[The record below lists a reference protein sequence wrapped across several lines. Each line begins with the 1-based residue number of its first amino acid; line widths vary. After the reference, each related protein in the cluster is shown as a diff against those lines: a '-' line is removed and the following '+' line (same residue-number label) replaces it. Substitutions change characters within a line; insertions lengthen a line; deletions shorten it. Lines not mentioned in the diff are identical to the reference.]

1 MAPIPYSSD
10 GKHGGTLSDSVLSPQ
25 RDPQSAA
32 RPSVLS
38 DLRTPETAP
47 YTDRRHAAA
56 RGGDDPRSAFAHD
69 RDRIIHAD
77 AFRRLQHKT
86 QVMVVSEG
94 DFFRTRLTHTLETA
108 QIGRAIATLLDLS
121 EPLTEAICLGH
132 DLGHTPFGH
141 TGETAL
147 NALLADQGGWDSNF
161 HSLVV
166 VEEIEVN
173 YAGYRGLDLT
183 WACRE
188 GIARHQTPFDLP
200 VTEGEY
206 LRTAQP
212 SLEAQVCN
220 LADVIAYAT
229 HDVQDA
235 IESRMLALLQLQAWA
250 EENTCHIWLRSA
262 ETARH
267 EVPDATERE
276 ALFVRRIRR
285 HMINALI
292 SDVRRTSL
300 GRVAEWGIASLDA
313 ARAAG
318 APLIDFST
326 ETERDVQ
333 QLIAFLLENVYRGPI
348 IARQAFKARH
358 IMEQLF
364 GALSQ
369 HARLLPPMWRAMI
382 GAHLTQERVV
392 AYYLASL
399 TDRGAIDLY
408 NELFLPSERSLGHHI

>member
-1 MAPIPYSSD
+1 MEN
-10 GKHGGTLSDSVLSPQ
+10 SVLSPQ
-25 RDPQSAA
+25 S
-32 RPSVLS
+32 SVLS
-38 DLRTPETAP
+38 HLRTPETAP
-47 YTDRRHAAA
+47 YTDRRYAPA
-56 RGGDDPRSAFAHD
+56 RASDDPRPAFAHD
-69 RDRIIHAD
+69 RDRIVHAD

-147 NALLADQGGWDSNF
+147 NAVLADRGGWDSNF

-173 YAGYRGLDLT
+173 YANYPGLDLT

-200 VTEGEY
+200 VTSGDY
-206 LRTAQP
+206 VRTAQP

-235 IESRMLALLQLQAWA
+235 IESRMLALDHLQGWA
-250 EENTCHIWLRSA
+250 ETNDCRVWLRSA
-262 ETARH
+262 ETARR
-267 EVPDATERE
+267 EVPDIQGRE
-276 ALFVRRIRR
+276 PLFVRRIRR

-300 GRVAEWGIASLDA
+300 GRVAEWEITTLDDARA
-313 ARAAG
+313 ARAPMIIFG
-318 APLIDFST
+318 EES
-326 ETERDVQ
+326 ERDVQ
-333 QLIAFLLENVYRGPI
+333 QLISFLLENVYRGPV
-348 IARQAFKARH
+348 IARQAYKARH

-364 GALSQ
+364 IALSQ
-369 HARLLPPMWRAMI
+369 HRRLLPQRWRAMI
-382 GAHLTQERVV
+382 GPELPQERVV

>member
-1 MAPIPYSSD
+1 MEHEPPA
-10 GKHGGTLSDSVLSPQ
+10 TL
-25 RDPQSAA
+25 AH
-32 RPSVLS
+32 
-38 DLRTPETAP
+38 LRTPEDTP
-47 YTDRRHAAA
+47 YTDRRHSAAHIS
-56 RGGDDPRSAFAHD
+56 DDPRSPFAHD

-108 QIGRAIATLLDLS
+108 QIGRALTTLLELS

-147 NALLADQGGWDSNF
+147 NALLADRGGWDSNQ

-166 VEEIEVN
+166 VEEIEMN
-173 YAGYRGLDLT
+173 YPDYPGLDLT

-188 GIARHQTPFDLP
+188 GIARHQTPFDQP
-200 VTEGEY
+200 VTGGEY

-235 IESRMLALLQLQAWA
+235 IESRLLDLTHVDAWA
-250 EENTCHIWLRSA
+250 TAHDCHIWLQSEA
-262 ETARH
+262 KARD
-267 EVPDATERE
+267 EMPTTTGRE
-276 ALFVRRIRR
+276 ELFVRRIRR

-292 SDVRRTSL
+292 GDAQRTSL
-300 GRVAEWGIASLDA
+300 AHAAAHGILSLDA
-313 ARAAG
+313 VRDADSPLLNFSDATG
-318 APLIDFST
+318 ADIA
-326 ETERDVQ
+326 
-333 QLIAFLLENVYRGPI
+333 QLIGFLLDTVYRGPV
-348 IARQAFKARH
+348 IARQAHKARFVV
-358 IMEQLF
+358 EQLF
-364 GALSQ
+364 RALSTES
-369 HARLLPPMWRAMI
+369 RLLPRIWRSRISTEMP
-382 GAHLTQERVV
+382 HERV
-392 AYYLASL
+392 AAFYLASL
-399 TDRGAIDLY
+399 TDRGAVDLY
-408 NELFLPSERSLGHHI
+408 NELFLPNERSLGHHI

>member
-1 MAPIPYSSD
+1 MP
-10 GKHGGTLSDSVLSPQ
+10 DSVLSSS
-25 RDPQSAA
+25 RDTQS
-32 RPSVLS
+32 SVLS
-38 DLRTPETAP
+38 FLRTPESAP
-47 YTDRRHAAA
+47 YTDRRHAPA
-56 RGGDDPRSAFAHD
+56 RASDDPRPAFAHD
-69 RDRIIHAD
+69 RDRIVHAD

-173 YAGYRGLDLT
+173 YADYPGLDLT

-200 VTEGEY
+200 VTEGDY
-206 LRTAQP
+206 VRTAQP

-235 IESRMLALLQLQAWA
+235 IESRMLALAHLQGWA
-250 EENTCHIWLRSA
+250 EANDCHIWLKSA
-262 ETARH
+262 ETARC
-267 EVPDATERE
+267 EVPDIAGRE

-285 HMINALI
+285 HMINSLI
-292 SDVRRTSL
+292 DNVRRTTL
-300 GRVAEWGIASLDA
+300 ERIAEWGIETLDA
-313 ARAAG
+313 ARAASG
-318 APLIDFST
+318 PLICFGP
-326 ETERDVQ
+326 EAERDVQ
-333 QLIAFLLENVYRGPI
+333 QLIAFLLENVYRGPV
-348 IARQAFKARH
+348 IARQAYKARY
-358 IMEQLF
+358 IVEQLF
-364 GALSQ
+364 AALSQ
-369 HARLLPPMWRAMI
+369 HRRLLPGAWRNMI
-382 GAHLTQERVV
+382 GPELTQERVV

>member
-1 MAPIPYSSD
+1 MENHEIATEPRVEHSA
-10 GKHGGTLSDSVLSPQ
+10 LSTQHSALSH
-25 RDPQSAA
+25 
-32 RPSVLS
+32 
-38 DLRTPETAP
+38 LRTPEIAP
-47 YTDRRHAAA
+47 YTDRRYAA
-56 RGGDDPRSAFAHD
+56 RRTSDDPRSAFAHD

-147 NALLADQGGWDSNF
+147 NALLASQGGWDSNF

-173 YAGYRGLDLT
+173 YADYPGLDLT

-200 VTEGEY
+200 VTAGEY
-206 LRTAQP
+206 VRTAQP

-235 IESRMLALLQLQAWA
+235 IESRMLALPQLQAWA
-250 EENTCHIWLRSA
+250 EANDCHIWLRSA

-267 EVPDATERE
+267 EVPDIGERE

-285 HMINALI
+285 YMINSLI
-292 SDVRRTSL
+292 SDVQRTSM
-300 GRVAEWGIASLDA
+300 GRVAEENIDTVDA

-318 APLIDFST
+318 GPIIGFST
-326 ETERDVQ
+326 EVERDVQ
-333 QLIAFLLENVYRGPI
+333 LLIAFLLENVYRGPI
-348 IARQAFKARH
+348 IARQAYKARH

-364 GALSQ
+364 AALSQ
-369 HARLLPPMWRAMI
+369 HRRLLPQRWRAMI
-382 GAHLTQERVV
+382 GSDLTQERVV

>member
-1 MAPIPYSSD
+1 MQQHETTNETP
-10 GKHGGTLSDSVLSPQ
+10 
-25 RDPQSAA
+25 
-32 RPSVLS
+32 RPPPS
-38 DLRTPETAP
+38 DLSSLQTPEAAP
-47 YTDRRHAAA
+47 YTDRRYAAP
-56 RGGDDPRSAFAHD
+56 RSSDDPRSAFAHD
-69 RDRIIHAD
+69 RDRIVHAD

-108 QIGRAIATLLDLS
+108 QIGRAIATLLGLS

-147 NALLADQGGWDSNF
+147 NALLAEHGGWDSNY

-173 YAGYRGLDLT
+173 YAEYPGLDLT

-200 VTEGEY
+200 VTDGEY
-206 LRTAQP
+206 VRTPQP
-212 SLEAQVCN
+212 GLEAQACN

-235 IESRMLALLQLQAWA
+235 IESGMLALASLQGWA
-250 EENTCHIWLRSA
+250 AANECRIWLNSA
-262 ETARH
+262 ARARG
-267 EVPDATERE
+267 EVADVERHE

-285 HMINALI
+285 HMINTLI
-292 SDVRRTSL
+292 SDVQRTT
-300 GRVAEWGIASLDA
+300 RAQVREWDIRTLDD
-313 ARAAG
+313 ARAAARPVLG
-318 APLIDFST
+318 FSP
-326 ETERDVQ
+326 ETERDVER
-333 QLIAFLLENVYRGPI
+333 LIAFLLEHVYRGPI
-348 IARQAFKARH
+348 IARQAYKARH
-358 IMEQLF
+358 IVEQLY

-369 HARLLPPMWRAMI
+369 HSRMLPPAWRARI
-382 GAHLTQERVV
+382 GPQMPQQRVT

-408 NELFLPSERSLGHHI
+408 NELFLPSERSLGHHV

>member
-1 MAPIPYSSD
+1 MDSD
-10 GKHGGTLSDSVLSPQ
+10 GKRGGSVAHSAPSTQYSALSF
-25 RDPQSAA
+25 
-32 RPSVLS
+32 
-38 DLRTPETAP
+38 LRTPETAP
-47 YTDRRHAAA
+47 YTDRRHAAP
-56 RGGDDPRSAFAHD
+56 RTSDDPRPAFAHD

-147 NALLADQGGWDSNF
+147 NAVLADQGGWDSNF

-173 YAGYRGLDLT
+173 YADYPGLDLT

-200 VTEGEY
+200 VTSGDY
-206 LRTAQP
+206 VRTAQP

-235 IESRMLALLQLQAWA
+235 IESRMLALAHLQGWA
-250 EENTCHIWLRSA
+250 EANDCRVWLRSA
-262 ETARH
+262 ETARR
-267 EVPDATERE
+267 EVPDIQTRE

-285 HMINALI
+285 HMINSLI
-292 SDVRRTSL
+292 SDVQRTSL
-300 GRVAEWGIASLDA
+300 RRVAEWEIASLDA
-313 ARAAG
+313 ARAAR
-318 APLIDFST
+318 APLIGFGAES
-326 ETERDVQ
+326 ERDVQ
-333 QLIAFLLENVYRGPI
+333 QLIAFLLENVYRGPV
-348 IARQAFKARH
+348 IARQAYKARY

-364 GALSQ
+364 VALSQ
-369 HARLLPPMWRAMI
+369 HRRLLPQRWRAMI
-382 GAHLTQERVV
+382 SPALSQQRVV

>member
-1 MAPIPYSSD
+1 MQESPN
-10 GKHGGTLSDSVLSPQ
+10 SVLSPQ
-25 RDPQSAA
+25 
-32 RPSVLS
+32 PSVLS
-38 DLRTPETAP
+38 PLQTPEAAP
-47 YTDRRHAAA
+47 YTDRRYAQS
-56 RGGDDPRSAFAHD
+56 RSGDDPRSAFAHD
-69 RDRIIHAD
+69 RDRIVHAD

-108 QIGRAIATLLDLS
+108 QIGRAVATLLGLS

-147 NALLADQGGWDSNF
+147 NALLADHGGWDSNY

-173 YAGYRGLDLT
+173 YADYPGLDLT

-206 LRTAQP
+206 LRTPQP
-212 SLEAQVCN
+212 GLEAQVCN

-229 HDVQDA
+229 HDLQDA
-235 IESRMLALLQLQAWA
+235 IESGMLDLVALHAWA
-250 EENTCHIWLRSA
+250 EANECRIWLNSA
-262 ETARH
+262 TRARG
-267 EVPDATERE
+267 EVADVAHHE
-276 ALFVRRIRR
+276 ALYVRRIRR
-285 HMINALI
+285 HMINTLI
-292 SDVRRTSL
+292 SDVRSTAL
-300 GRVAEWGIASLDA
+300 AHVQEWNIATLDD
-313 ARAAG
+313 ARAAARPVIG
-318 APLIDFST
+318 FSP
-326 ETERDVQ
+326 ETERDVER
-333 QLIAFLLENVYRGPI
+333 LIAFLLEHVYRGPI
-348 IARQAFKARH
+348 IARQAYKARH
-358 IMEQLF
+358 IMEQLY
-364 GALSQ
+364 GALSP
-369 HARLLPPMWRAMI
+369 HARMLPPAWRARISATMP
-382 GAHLTQERVV
+382 QERVT

-408 NELFLPSERSLGHHI
+408 NELFLPSERSLGHHV

>member
-1 MAPIPYSSD
+1 M
-10 GKHGGTLSDSVLSPQ
+10 TDSVLSTQ
-25 RDPQSAA
+25 YF
-32 RPSVLS
+32 VLS
-38 DLRTPETAP
+38 FLRTPESAP
-47 YTDRRHAAA
+47 YTDRRHAPPRAS
-56 RGGDDPRSAFAHD
+56 DDPRPAFAHD

-108 QIGRAIATLLDLS
+108 QIGRAIATLLGLS

-173 YAGYRGLDLT
+173 YADYPGLDLT

-200 VTEGEY
+200 VTEGDY
-206 LRTAQP
+206 VRTAQP

-235 IESRMLALLQLQAWA
+235 IESRMLSLAHLQGWA
-250 EENTCHIWLRSA
+250 EGNDCHIWLRSA
-262 ETARH
+262 ETARR
-267 EVPDATERE
+267 EVPDIARRE

-285 HMINALI
+285 HMINSLI
-292 SDVRRTSL
+292 DNVRRTAL
-300 GRVAEWGIASLDA
+300 DRIAEWGIETLDA
-313 ARAAG
+313 ARAARG
-318 APLIDFST
+318 PVIGFGP

-333 QLIAFLLENVYRGPI
+333 LLIAFLLENVYRGPV
-348 IARQAFKARH
+348 IARQAYKARY
-358 IMEQLF
+358 IVEQLF
-364 GALSQ
+364 AALSQ
-369 HARLLPPMWRAMI
+369 HRRLLPGTWREMI
-382 GAHLTQERVV
+382 GPELTQERVV